1 MTMWRPQAPSAN
13 IGEWDYLAT
22 YVATSTPDGI
32 VGEWVDGLPG
42 PDVRAAA
49 AEFAARSRGAFRE
62 GRHIETG
69 CAYLRRSRAARAS
82 RADESRGRLFAVDLD
97 FGPSSAPADYPKV
110 ALEDLFDFVASRV

>member
-1 MTMWRPQAPSAN
+1 MTAWRPPPPSARV
-13 IGEWDYLAT
+13 GDWDYIAT
-22 YVATSTPDGI
+22 YVATSTPHGI

-49 AEFAARSRGAFRE
+49 AEFAARSRGAFCE

-69 CAYLRRSRAARAS
+69 CAYLRLRVRHAPP
-82 RADESRGRLFAVDLD
+82 DCVGPRGRLFAVDLD

-110 ALEDLFDFVASRV
+110 GLEDLFDFAASRV